1 MNEDAQTST
10 YRPMMTPERAQRLRE
25 WHEQALRGFRRD
37 APITV
42 REHNNTFVVPPDVY
56 APHPLGLAGIVLD
69 EVREGDRVLD
79 MGTGSGVNGIVAA
92 SGARRVLAV
101 DVNPAAVACARD
113 NAERNGVADRVEVR
127 ESDLFQDT
135 PGRFDLIIF
144 DPPFRW
150 FRPRDMF
157 ERGTADENYRT
168 LTTFFDQAS
177 DHLEPGG
184 RILLSFG
191 TTGDID
197 YLHHLITTRGFAA
210 SELRKFEGEKDG
222 FAVTYFNYRLII
234 PPTPNAAQPK
244 TTTWH

>member
-1 MNEDAQTST
+1 M
-10 YRPMMTPERAQRLRE
+10 
-25 WHEQALRGFRRD
+25 
-37 APITV
+37 
-42 REHNNTFVVPPDVY
+42 
-56 APHPLGLAGIVLD
+56 
-69 EVREGDRVLD
+69 LD

-92 SGARRVLAV
+92 SRSRAVLAV
-101 DVNPAAVACARD
+101 DVNPSAVACARD
-113 NAERNGVADRVEVR
+113 NAERNGVADRVTVR
-127 ESDLFQDT
+127 KSDLFQNAS
-135 PGRFDLIIF
+135 GRFDLIIF

-150 FRPRDMF
+150 FPPRDMF
-157 ERGTADENYRT
+157 ERGTADENYRS

-210 SELRKFEGEKDG
+210 SELRKFEGEKGG

-234 PPTPNAAQPK
+234 PPVPNAAQPTK
-244 TTTWH
+244 NSSAVIVRTMSGTAPTPPSASRGTNEATPARHSPPAPTTGRSQPPDSTPRHRQTNRQRHSSSSAHAQRSRRVD